1 MLVWLLFALMVHGL
15 ILDQFGKRDGLK
27 LAMGLKDIRP

>member
-27 LAMGLKDIRP
+27 LAMGLNDVIP